1 MKKHFLAASA
11 MALSWMVAQAGA
23 QTVPGPEAPALARQV
38 CVTCHG
44 PGGRTDSGQFPSLS
58 GQSEAYLLAQLKAYR
73 DHSRANLKLSQFHRF
88 D

>member
-38 CVTCHG
+38 
-44 PGGRTDSGQFPSLS
+44 
-58 GQSEAYLLAQLKAYR
+58 
-73 DHSRANLKLSQFHRF
+73 
-88 D
+88 